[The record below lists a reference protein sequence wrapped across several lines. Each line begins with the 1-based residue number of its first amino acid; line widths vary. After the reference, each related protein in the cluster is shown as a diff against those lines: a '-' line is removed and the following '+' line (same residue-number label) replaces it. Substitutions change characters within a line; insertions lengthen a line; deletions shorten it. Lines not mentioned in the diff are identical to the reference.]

1 MSLLADLILSVHVG
15 FVLFVVAGFALILA
29 GVALGWRWVRN
40 FRFRA
45 LHLAAI
51 LFVAA
56 ESVAGFM
63 CPLTLWEDAL
73 RGSGAPGGLIQRWVH
88 QWLFYS
94 WPEWVFT
101 ALYVVFAALVALTYW
116 ASPPEKQTKYR

>member
-1 MSLLADLILSVHVG
+1 MSLLADLILSVHVV
-15 FVLFVVAGFALILA
+15 FVLFVVAGFALILT
-29 GVALGWRWVRN
+29 GLALDWCWVRN

-73 RGSGAPGGLIQRWVH
+73 RGGGAPGGLIQRWVH
-88 QWLFYS
+88 QWLYYT

-101 ALYVVFAALVALTYW
+101 VLYVAFAALVAFTFW
-116 ASPPEKQTKYR
+116 AAPPERRAK